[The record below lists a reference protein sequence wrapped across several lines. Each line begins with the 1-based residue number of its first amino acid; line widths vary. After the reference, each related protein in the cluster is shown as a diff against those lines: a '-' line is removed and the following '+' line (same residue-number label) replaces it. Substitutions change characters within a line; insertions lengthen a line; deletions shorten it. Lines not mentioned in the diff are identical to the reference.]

1 MLKVQDIRNQFINLL
16 NNEEFVIDKTGVKML
31 EIVGQSFLA
40 DEPTIFGTVNQE
52 YVQHELDWY
61 ISQSLNVNDIP
72 GGAPTIWKQVADP
85 DGFINSNYGWCIFS
99 KENGSQFY
107 NVFSELKTNPWSRRA
122 ITIYTRPS
130 MHSDY
135 NKNGMSDFMC
145 TNAVQYLIRNNKLNA
160 VVQMRSNDVIF
171 GFKNDYAWQKYVLD
185 KLALALNI
193 TSGDIIWNAGSLHVY
208 ERHFKLLRKS

>member
-1 MLKVQDIRNQFINLL
+1 MLKVKDIRNQFINLL
-16 NNEEFVIDKTGVKML
+16 SNEEFVIDKTGVKML

-40 DEPTIFGTVNQE
+40 DEASIFGTVNTE
-52 YVQHELDWY
+52 YVKNELEWY

-72 GGAPTIWKQVADP
+72 GGPPTIWKQVADSN
-85 DGFINSNYGWCIFS
+85 GFINSNYGWCIFS

-122 ITIYTRPS
+122 IMIYNRPS
-130 MHSDY
+130 MHTDY

-145 TNAVQYLIRNNKLNA
+145 TNAVQFLIRNNKLNA

-185 KLALALNI
+185 KLALALDI
-193 TSGDIIWNAGSLHVY
+193 TPGDIIWNAGSLHVY
-208 ERHFKLLRKS
+208 EKHFKLVK